1 MGREALGGLDL
12 KAIQVIK
19 DVEMMAKAQTEK
31 DLEVRVEVLLA
42 KYPEAL
48 MRVQLEKEAKEL
60 KAMRVQVEKEVNDLE
75 AVMMV
80 KVKKEAN
87 DLEAVMMVE
96 ANQKAKN
103 LEVQM
108 ATKKINQIKALR
120 NLNKMSIITNR
131 NNF

>member
-80 KVKKEAN
+80 
-87 DLEAVMMVE
+87 E